1 MQARRPSGL
10 TPLSIVLPHPS
21 LPRRKSSLL
30 SLVPSPHTPRSCGS
44 PNGSCLVF
52 SGAGNRKSTDSWT
65 SWNSSSQDLADDLD
79 YDWKPDQILLLRRTL
94 DALPPHLMTPF
105 NGPIPPSNLLDKIA
119 RGVTQAK
126 GEDWPHSLRAT
137 RVKLI
142 ELARTIAEEDSK
154 PRKATIPEENDM
166 DCSDYPYIAQS
177 EVLQQTTNIGV
188 GKIGLGIGLGPRR
201 PLYRQSSMDFLNSS
215 DTRDDDTINRL
226 STRLQKA
233 DRFIPNS
240 SYHPYSRSQI
250 QRRSSSPPRPSHI
263 PSLISPSTPSTSTL
277 SSLASLS
284 TVGSH
289 PRLLRRSA
297 SITSSSTTSNSRMS
311 LSSTGG
317 LPPIAADPRVQRVRR
332 CESFCGPM
340 PRETVPSS
348 RHAVKRAPSYGA
360 LAQEARDKMPEDLD
374 ITAPYPSSDEEE
386 KLRTRRAKKPRMR
399 STSASTSSP
408 PLSPSPEPSS
418 PSSATQSPVS
428 SRTAV
433 GPDVAGPSKRTTK
446 KRASVKAPE
455 SQTVAD
461 VPKRERPKGM
471 NVKRN
476 PSMFGAELPR
486 LPSSQQPETPVTTSS
501 SLSAAPLLVLQP
513 TEKVKT
519 LRRVRRLP
527 PARRISFGSL
537 IPPVGE
543 DGHEADMEEGEE
555 EGGLGSAFQ
564 LR

>member
-1 MQARRPSGL
+1 MARRPSAGL
-10 TPLSIVLPHPS
+10 TPLAIVLPHPS
-21 LPRRKSSLL
+21 LPRRRSSLL
-30 SLVPSPHTPRSCGS
+30 SSVPSPRTPRSCGS
-44 PNGSCLVF
+44 PTCSSLIF
-52 SGAGNRKSTDSWT
+52 AAAANRKSTDSW
-65 SWNSSSQDLADDLD
+65 NSSNQDLDDLD

-154 PRKATIPEENDM
+154 PRQTIPEENDM
-166 DCSDYPYIAQS
+166 DCSGYPHFAQS
-177 EVLQQTTNIGV
+177 DVLQPTTNTS
-188 GKIGLGIGLGPRR
+188 GIGLGPRR
-201 PLYRQSSMDFLNSS
+201 PLYRQSSMDFLNTS
-215 DTRDDDTINRL
+215 DQDSDSINRL

-240 SYHPYSRSQI
+240 SYHPYSRSQVQ
-250 QRRSSSPPRPSHI
+250 QRRSSSPPRPTHI

-277 SSLASLS
+277 SSLASPS

-289 PRLLRRSA
+289 PRVLRHSV
-297 SITSSSTTSNSRMS
+297 SITSSSTSSNSRMS
-311 LSSTGG
+311 LSSAGG

-332 CESFCGPM
+332 SESFCAP
-340 PRETVPSS
+340 PPKEPISAS
-348 RHAVKRAPSYGA
+348 RHAIKRAPSYGT
-360 LAQEARDKMPEDLD
+360 LAQESRDKLPKDLG
-374 ITAPYPSSDEEE
+374 ISVPCPSSDEEE
-386 KLRTRRAKKPRMR
+386 KLRTRRAKKPRTR

-408 PLSPSPEPSS
+408 PPPSPSTAPSS
-418 PSSATQSPVS
+418 PADSSTPEASTPTEERV
-428 SRTAV
+428 TA
-433 GPDVAGPSKRTTK
+433 
-446 KRASVKAPE
+446 KRAVKSKARAQTPE
-455 SQTVAD
+455 AEAAASL
-461 VPKRERPKGM
+461 PKPGRERSKM

-486 LPSSQQPETPVTTSS
+486 LPSALQQPETPAATPLLTS
-501 SLSAAPLLVLQP
+501 APLLAPAPL
-513 TEKVKT
+513 EKVRT

-543 DGHEADMEEGEE
+543 DGHEADMEECEE
-555 EGGLGSAFQ
+555 ERSLGSAFQ

>member
-1 MQARRPSGL
+1 MQARRPTGL
-10 TPLSIVLPHPS
+10 TPLAIVLPHPS
-21 LPRRKSSLL
+21 LPRRRSSLF
-30 SLVPSPHTPRSCGS
+30 SSAPSPRTPRSCGS
-44 PNGSCLVF
+44 PTCSSLIF
-52 SGAGNRKSTDSWT
+52 AAAANRKSTDSW
-65 SWNSSSQDLADDLD
+65 NSSNQDLNDLD

-154 PRKATIPEENDM
+154 PRKTIPEENDM
-166 DCSDYPYIAQS
+166 DCSDYPYFA
-177 EVLQQTTNIGV
+177 EGDVLHQTTNIG
-188 GKIGLGIGLGPRR
+188 IGNIGLGPRR
-201 PLYRQSSMDFLNSS
+201 PLYRQSSMDFLNTS
-215 DTRDDDTINRL
+215 DLQDDSINRL

-240 SYHPYSRSQI
+240 SYHPYSRNQI
-250 QRRSSSPPRPSHI
+250 RASSPPRPSHI

-284 TVGSH
+284 TLGSH
-289 PRLLRRSA
+289 PRVLRRSA
-297 SITSSSTTSNSRMS
+297 SITSCSTTSNSRMS
-311 LSSTGG
+311 LSSAGG

-332 CESFCGPM
+332 SESFCGPSA
-340 PRETVPSS
+340 PKESTISS
-348 RHAVKRAPSYGA
+348 ARHAVKRAPSYGA
-360 LAQEARDKMPEDLD
+360 LAQESRDKVPEYFD
-374 ITAPYPSSDEEE
+374 ISVPYPSSDEEE
-386 KLRTRRAKKPRMR
+386 RIRTRRAKKPRMR
-399 STSASTSSP
+399 SESTSTSSP
-408 PLSPSPEPSS
+408 PPSPSTAPSS
-418 PSSATQSPVS
+418 PAQSPVS
-428 SRTAV
+428 ARRSPEES
-433 GPDVAGPSKRTTK
+433 GSSKRK
-446 KRASVKAPE
+446 SKASDKAPE
-455 SQTVAD
+455 SQASANL
-461 VPKRERPKGM
+461 PKPGRERPKGM
-471 NVKRN
+471 NFKRN

-486 LPSSQQPETPVTTSS
+486 LPSVQQPETPATAAPV
-501 SLSAAPLLVLQP
+501 LAAAAPLLAP
-513 TEKVKT
+513 AAPEKVKT

-543 DGHEADMEEGEE
+543 DGHEADMEECEE
-555 EGGLGSAFQ
+555 ERGLGSAFQ

>member
-10 TPLSIVLPHPS
+10 TPLAIVLPHPP
-21 LPRRKSSLL
+21 LPRRRSSLL
-30 SLVPSPHTPRSCGS
+30 SSASSPRTPRSCGS
-44 PNGSCLVF
+44 PTCSSLIF
-52 SGAGNRKSTDSWT
+52 AAAANRKSTDSW
-65 SWNSSSQDLADDLD
+65 NSSNQDLADDLD
-79 YDWKPDQILLLRRTL
+79 YDWKQDQILLLRRTL

-154 PRKATIPEENDM
+154 PRKTIPEENDM
-166 DCSDYPYIAQS
+166 DCSDYPYFAQGD
-177 EVLQQTTNIGV
+177 VLQQTTNIGI
-188 GKIGLGIGLGPRR
+188 GKTGLGIGIGLGSRR
-201 PLYRQSSMDFLNSS
+201 PLYRQSSMDFLNTS
-215 DTRDDDTINRL
+215 DPQDSDSINRL

-240 SYHPYSRSQI
+240 SYHPYSRTL
-250 QRRSSSPPRPSHI
+250 RRSSSPSTHI

-277 SSLASLS
+277 SSLS

-289 PRLLRRSA
+289 PRVLRRSA

-311 LSSTGG
+311 LSSAGG

-332 CESFCGPM
+332 SESFCAPSAKEPM
-340 PRETVPSS
+340 SAS

-360 LAQEARDKMPEDLD
+360 LAQESRNKMPAEDLD
-374 ITAPYPSSDEEE
+374 ISVPYPSSDEEE
-386 KLRTRRAKKPRMR
+386 KIRARRAKKPRMR

-408 PLSPSPEPSS
+408 PPSPSTAPSS
-418 PSSATQSPVS
+418 PSSATQSPDSLRSKARSPVCTEEPMLVKRTAKSKTSITS
-428 SRTAV
+428 SRAV
-433 GPDVAGPSKRTTK
+433 DL
-446 KRASVKAPE
+446 
-455 SQTVAD
+455 
-461 VPKRERPKGM
+461 PKSARERPKGM

-476 PSMFGAELPR
+476 PSMFGAELPQLR
-486 LPSSQQPETPVTTSS
+486 SVLQQPETPATTPF
-501 SLSAAPLLVLQP
+501 LAAAPLLAP
-513 TEKVKT
+513 AAPEKVKT

-543 DGHEADMEEGEE
+543 DGHEADMEDCEE
-555 EGGLGSAFQ
+555 ERGLGSAFQ